1 MISAEMI
8 PICRERDSHI
18 YCLLR
23 SFLQLSAL
31 PSNIMKGRKCFL
43 IPFNCKLLPLEKM
56 SVSYLTLRPSRGLFR
71 KPHSGCEIRT
81 LWCLKRDTGL
91 SFGTFQAGYIGSK
104 LQMRHPYLS
113 LSTREYLT
121 RNRQNVL
128 PLITFHMG
136 KNQM

>member
-8 PICRERDSHI
+8 PICREKDSHI

-91 SFGTFQAGYIGSK
+91 SFGTFQAVYIGLNWAGYIGSK
-104 LQMRHPYLS
+104 FQMGDPCLS
-113 LSTREYLT
+113 L
-121 RNRQNVL
+121 
-128 PLITFHMG
+128 ITMDWWNELSFYFVM
-136 KNQM
+136 Q